1 MAKDECNCP
10 EGAPPWLCTYSDLM
24 SLLLC
29 FFVLIVS
36 MSSTDPNEFNKATG
50 SLKGSLGVLTENAV
64 TLGMKEA
71 IVWKVSDVNI
81 GELSMAVTA
90 LQDFAETQGQQ
101 NGLNVVITSQGIA
114 VRILT
119 PILFEPGSAEIR
131 PQGMPYLAK
140 IFELAKDWENTIRV
154 CGHTDDTV
162 ISNSVYSSNWELA
175 YARARNVARFGM
187 NYAKL
192 DPKRFS
198 IVSYGEYR
206 PAYPND
212 SEANRQ
218 KNRRIEIFIEYAITQ
233 DPLM

>member
-1 MAKDECNCP
+1 MAKEECNCP
-10 EGAPPWLCTYSDLM
+10 EGAPPWLCTYGDLM

-175 YARARNVARFGM
+175 YARARNVARFGI